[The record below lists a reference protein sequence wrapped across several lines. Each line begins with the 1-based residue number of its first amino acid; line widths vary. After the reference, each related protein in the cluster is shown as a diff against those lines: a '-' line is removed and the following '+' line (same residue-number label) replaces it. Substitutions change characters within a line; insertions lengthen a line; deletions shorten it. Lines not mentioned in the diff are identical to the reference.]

1 MFLCSRC
8 EFVLWVLF
16 SIAGDDDDGYCG
28 RSVWRMIGLEETKA
42 TSAEEF
48 VHC

>member
-16 SIAGDDDDGYCG
+16 SITGDDDGYCG
-28 RSVWRMIGLEETKA
+28 RAVCGGSD
-42 TSAEEF
+42 
-48 VHC
+48 